1 MTGWNNWSLSL
12 PCKICATDYLKI
24 AVVITITIQCS
35 EDHIAGFEFR
45 VSEPASDWS
54 LEQMMEE
61 STTACAI

>member
-1 MTGWNNWSLSL
+1 M
-12 PCKICATDYLKI
+12 CATGYLKI

-45 VSEPASDWS
+45 VSGPASEGS

-61 STTACAI
+61 STTVCAI